1 MNVYQR
7 SLKKLDQLEK
17 MTIVT
22 KNKALGKK
30 LLADLIEQLGFRA
43 AAQAIRDGEKPKENA
58 LYASRIWERGAK
70 LVDEK
75 GNDVT
80 PPERYEFYQ
89 RYAAALRRIVDEVL

>member
-7 SLKKLDQLEK
+7 CLKKLEQLEQ
-17 MTIVT
+17 MTVIT

-30 LLADLIEQLGFRA
+30 LLADLIEELGFKA
-43 AAQAIRDGEKPKENA
+43 VAQAIRDGEKPKENA
-58 LYASRIWERGAK
+58 LYAIRIWARGAK

-80 PPERYEFYQ
+80 PPGRYEFYK
-89 RYAAALRRIVDEVL
+89 RYAAILRRMVDQIL

>member
-7 SLKKLDQLEK
+7 CLKKLDQLEK
-17 MTIVT
+17 MTIIT

-30 LLADLIEQLGFRA
+30 LLADLIEELGFNA
-43 AAQAIRDGEKPKENA
+43 VAQAIRDGEKPKENA
-58 LYASRIWERGAK
+58 LYAIRIWERKAK

-80 PPERYEFYQ
+80 PPERYEFYK
-89 RYAAALRRIVDEVL
+89 RYAAALRRIVDQVL